1 MSGSRYRPGNRVR
14 KWLIAGFLFISVIG
28 SYGQDNRLTLRL
40 DSIAFRDFVDT
51 LERRVPY
58 KFYFAAEWSDSLFL
72 NVNSSD
78 VTFEELLNQTL
89 RPAGFSFLITGDNKV
104 ILSKGTPV
112 KTSFREEYIGF
123 LESNRTKGDIQAF
136 VPPAVK
142 EKESTIS
149 DEYRIF
155 RIGQP
160 ASGQNSSNAVL
171 SGRVVSTEDGKSVSG
186 VIVYIEKL
194 KMGAMT
200 NDAGYYS
207 VILPKGQYRVEYR
220 MIGMETARRNIVL
233 HSSGTLNIDMNESTS
248 EVEAV
253 VITGNRS
260 NIVRDVRTGIEK
272 INIKMLKQIPMGL
285 GEADVLKSSLLLPGV
300 QSVGEA
306 SAGFNVRGGS
316 TDQNLVFLNNAPIL
330 NTSHFFGFFSAFNSD
345 LVSDV
350 TLYKSGMPAK
360 FGGRLSSVMDIAPAE
375 GNKEKVNVSGGISPV
390 TGRIMV
396 EGPLD
401 KINGTFIVGGRAT
414 YSDWILGLLKDFR
427 LRNSKAGFYDLQGMI
442 KSEVNEKNS
451 ISLSGYLSND
461 KFDYYREQAFNYGNL
476 ASTLKW
482 EHSFNQKLSAQFYAI
497 LSNYRYRSAMNQD
510 SSSFSSMG
518 YQFNQKIL
526 RADFLYYATSRHKL
540 EFGIDATYY
549 SLSPG
554 IREPVGEYSLVIAKE
569 LEKERAAEP
578 SLYFS
583 DEFEVS
589 PLLLVSG
596 GLRATLFTAFGPT
609 TEFRYS
615 EGVTRSA
622 GSIID
627 TVSYRRGEVLKMYP
641 GLEYR
646 LSSRVIVTPELSL
659 KLGMQR
665 VYQYIHMISNTTSM
679 SPTDIWTLS
688 DRYIR
693 PQRSDQLSFGVYGNF
708 GRKAI
713 ETSAE
718 AYYKKLKNTL
728 DYKGGATLL
737 MNEHLETDV
746 ISGNGKA
753 YGVELMVKKQYGS
766 FTGWISYT
774 YSRILLKVDGLYS
787 VEKVNGGEYFP
798 ADFDK
803 PHDLKIVSN
812 SKLSR
817 RFNLTTNFVYNTG
830 RPITYPVAFYGF
842 NNANRV
848 YYSNRNEY
856 RIPDY
861 IRLDLA
867 ATVNGNLK
875 AKKLNHSSF
884 TFTVYNVLGRKNPY
898 SIFFRTE
905 EGEIKGYQMTIFSQP
920 IFMASYSFRIRGN
933 ATGDF

>member
-1 MSGSRYRPGNRVR
+1 MSASIHRSGSRIRE
-14 KWLIAGFLFISVIG
+14 WLIVVFLFISLSG
-28 SYGQDNRLTLRL
+28 SYGQDYRLSLRL
-40 DSIAFRDFVDT
+40 DSISLRDLVDT
-51 LERRVPY
+51 LEMRVPY
-58 KFYFAAEWSDSLFL
+58 KFYYAAEWSDSLYL
-72 NVNSSD
+72 DVNLSN
-78 VTFEELLNQTL
+78 VTFEELLNRTL
-89 RPAGFSFLITGDNKV
+89 RPAGFSFIITADKKV
-104 ILSKGTPV
+104 ILSKGNPV
-112 KTSFREEYIGF
+112 KTSFREEYLGYLDQNII
-123 LESNRTKGDIQAF
+123 NREAQDF

-142 EKESTIS
+142 EKASGIS

-171 SGRVVSTEDGKSVSG
+171 SGRVVSTEDGRIVNG

-194 KMGAMT
+194 KMGVMT

-207 VILPKGQYRVEYR
+207 ITLPKGQYQVEFR
-220 MIGMETARRNIVL
+220 MIGMQTVRRNIVL
-233 HSSGTLNIDMNESTS
+233 YSGGTLNIDMKESTS

-300 QSVGEA
+300 QTVGEA

-375 GNKEKVNVSGGISPV
+375 GNKEKINVSGGISPV

-401 KINGTFIVGGRAT
+401 KINGTFIIGGRGT
-414 YSDWILGLLKDFR
+414 YSDWILGLLKDYR

-442 KSEVNEKNS
+442 KSEINEKNS
-451 ISLSGYLSND
+451 ISLSGYFSND
-461 KFDYYREQAFNYGNL
+461 KFDYFREQAFNYGNL

-482 EHSFNQKLSAQFYAI
+482 DHSFNRNLSAQFYAI
-497 LSNYRYRSAMNQD
+497 LSNYRYQSAMNQD
-510 SSSFSSMG
+510 SSSFSSMS
-518 YQFNQKIL
+518 YVFNQKIF

-540 EFGIDATYY
+540 QFGVDATYY
-549 SLSPG
+549 SLRPG
-554 IREPVGEYSLVIAKE
+554 LMTPVGEYSLVIPKE

-589 PLLLVSG
+589 PLLLVSA
-596 GLRATLFTAFGPT
+596 GLRATLFTAFGPK
-609 TEFRYS
+609 TEFQYS
-615 EGVTRSA
+615 DGVTRSA
-622 GSIID
+622 GSIND
-627 TVSYRRGEVLKMYP
+627 TVTYRSGKVIKNYP

-646 LSSRVIVTPELSL
+646 LSSRVIITPDLSL

-679 SPTDIWTLS
+679 SPTDIWKLS

-693 PQRSDQLSFGVYGNF
+693 PQRSDQVSLGVYGNF

-718 AYYKKLKNTL
+718 AYYKKLNNIL

-774 YSRILLKVDGLYS
+774 YSRIFLKVDGLYG

-798 ADFDK
+798 ANFDK

-842 NNANRV
+842 NNANRI

-867 ATVNGNLK
+867 ATLNGNLK

-884 TFTVYNVLGRKNPY
+884 TFTVYNLLGRKNPY

-905 EGEIKGYQMTIFSQP
+905 EGRIKGYQMTIFSQP
-920 IFMASYSFRIRGN
+920 VFMASYSFRIRGN

>member
-1 MSGSRYRPGNRVR
+1 MSASIYRPGNRIR
-14 KWLIAGFLFISVIG
+14 KWLIAGFFFISVVG
-28 SYGQDNRLTLRL
+28 SNAQDNRLTLRF
-40 DSIAFRDFVDT
+40 DSIAFRDLVDT
-51 LERRVPY
+51 LEERVPY
-58 KFYFAAEWSDSLFL
+58 KFYYADEWSDSLYL
-72 NVNSSD
+72 NVNSTD
-78 VTFEELLNQTL
+78 ATLEEFLNRTL
-89 RPAGFSFLITGDNKV
+89 RPAGFSFFITADNKV
-104 ILSKGTPV
+104 ILSKGSSV
-112 KTSFREEYIGF
+112 KTSFREEFMGYI
-123 LESNRTKGDIQAF
+123 ERTLKKGEDQDYN
-136 VPPAVK
+136 PPAVK
-142 EKESTIS
+142 EKESVIS

-160 ASGQNSSNAVL
+160 AAGKNSASAVL
-171 SGRVVSTEDGKSVSG
+171 SGRVTGTEDGRGVGG

-207 VILPKGQYRVEYR
+207 VNLPKGQYQVEFR
-220 MIGMETARRNIVL
+220 MIGMQTARRNIIL
-233 HSSGTLNIDMNESTS
+233 YSGGTLNIDMHESTS

-300 QSVGEA
+300 QTVGEA

-316 TDQNLVFLNNAPIL
+316 TDQNLVFLNNAPII

-360 FGGRLSSVMDIAPAE
+360 FGGRLSSVMDISPAE
-375 GNKEKVNVSGGISPV
+375 GNKEKINVSGGISPV
-390 TGRIMV
+390 TGRMMV

-401 KINGTFIVGGRAT
+401 IINGTFIVGGRAT
-414 YSDWILGLLKDFR
+414 YSDWILGLLKDYR
-427 LRNSKAGFYDLQGMI
+427 LRNSQAGFYDLQGMI
-442 KSEVNEKNS
+442 RSEVDEKNS
-451 ISLSGYLSND
+451 VSLSGYFSND

-497 LSNYRYRSAMNQD
+497 LSNYRYRTDMNQD
-510 SSSFSSMG
+510 SAYYSSMS
-518 YQFNQKIL
+518 YVFNQKIL
-526 RADFLYYATSRHKL
+526 RADFLYYTTSRHKL
-540 EFGIDATYY
+540 EFGIDATYH
-549 SLSPG
+549 SLRPG
-554 IREPVGEYSLVIAKE
+554 VRKPVGEYSLVIPKE
-569 LEKERAAEP
+569 LEKEHAAEP

-589 PLLLVSG
+589 PLLMVSG
-596 GLRATLFTAFGPT
+596 GLRATLFTAFGPR

-622 GSIID
+622 GSIND
-627 TVSYRRGEVLKMYP
+627 TVSYHSGEVLKMYP

-646 LSSRVIVTPELSL
+646 LSSRMIVTPDFSI

-679 SPTDIWTLS
+679 SPTDIWKLS

-693 PQRSDQLSFGVYGNF
+693 PQRSDQLSLGLYGNF

-718 AYYKKLKNTL
+718 AYYKKLKNIL

-774 YSRILLKVDGLYS
+774 YSRILLQIDGQYG

-812 SKLSR
+812 TKLSR
-817 RFNLTTNFVYNTG
+817 RFNLTTNFAYNTG

-905 EGEIKGYQMTIFSQP
+905 EGEIKGYQMSIFSRP